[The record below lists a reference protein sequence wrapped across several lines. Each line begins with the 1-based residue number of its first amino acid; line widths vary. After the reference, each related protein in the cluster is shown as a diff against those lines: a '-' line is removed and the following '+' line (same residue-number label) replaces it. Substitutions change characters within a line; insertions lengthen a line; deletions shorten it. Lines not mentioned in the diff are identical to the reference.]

1 MKLTDKVAIITGAAS
16 GMGRAMAKVFFNE
29 GAKLV
34 LADINDQS
42 LRELQTELDPS
53 KNKIIYIKCD
63 VASENEILNMVRL
76 CVEKFGQIDVLV
88 NNAGVMDD
96 FIPVDRIVNKQW
108 QHIMDVNLNGPFYAM
123 RAVLPIM
130 LKHGKGVILN
140 IASVG
145 GLFGSRA
152 GAAYTASKHALIG
165 LTKNTGFMYAQ
176 KGIRCNAIC
185 PGTVE
190 TPSLHDRINAEADPV
205 QARKNFIARQP
216 MGRLAQ
222 AHEIAPIIVFLA
234 SDEAIFATGNAYM
247 VDGGMTI

>member
-42 LRELQTELDPS
+42 LRELQTELDSS

-108 QHIMDVNLNGPFYAM
+108 EHIMDVNLNGPFYAM
-123 RAVLPIM
+123 RAVMPVM
-130 LKHGKGVILN
+130 LKQGKGVILN

-176 KGIRCNAIC
+176 KGIRCNAIA
-185 PGTVE
+185 PGGVNTHIAD
-190 TPSLHDRINAEADPV
+190 SLIPDALGYERCISGASLMP
-205 QARKNFIARQP
+205 R
-216 MGRLAQ
+216 MGEPE
-222 AHEIAPIIVFLA
+222 EIAQIAAHLC
-234 SDEAIFATGNAYM
+234 SDEASFINGAIITA
-247 VDGGMTI
+247 DGGWTAY

>member
-16 GMGRAMAKVFFNE
+16 GMGRAMAKVFFSE
-29 GAKLV
+29 GAKLLLV
-34 LADINDQS
+34 DINDQS

-53 KNKIIYIKCD
+53 KNKIIYMKCD

-108 QHIMDVNLNGPFYAM
+108 EHIMDVNLNGPFYAM
-123 RAVLPIM
+123 RAVMPIM
-130 LKHGKGVILN
+130 LKQGKGVILN

-176 KGIRCNAIC
+176 KGIRCNAIA
-185 PGTVE
+185 PGGVNTHIAD
-190 TPSLHDRINAEADPV
+190 SLIPDALGYERCISGASLMP
-205 QARKNFIARQP
+205 R
-216 MGRLAQ
+216 MGEPE
-222 AHEIAPIIVFLA
+222 EIAQIAAHLC
-234 SDEAIFATGNAYM
+234 SDEASFINGAIITA
-247 VDGGMTI
+247 DGGWTAY

>member
-108 QHIMDVNLNGPFYAM
+108 EHIMDVNLNGPFYAM
-123 RAVLPIM
+123 RAVMPIM
-130 LKHGKGVILN
+130 LKQGKGVILN

-176 KGIRCNAIC
+176 KGIRCNAIA
-185 PGTVE
+185 PGGVNTHIAD
-190 TPSLHDRINAEADPV
+190 SLIPDALGYERCISGASLMP
-205 QARKNFIARQP
+205 R
-216 MGRLAQ
+216 MGEPE
-222 AHEIAPIIVFLA
+222 EIAQIAAHLC
-234 SDEAIFATGNAYM
+234 SDEASFINGAIITA
-247 VDGGMTI
+247 DGGWTAY

>member
-53 KNKIIYIKCD
+53 KNMIIYMKCD

-76 CVEKFGQIDVLV
+76 CVEKFDRIDILV

-108 QHIMDVNLNGPFYAM
+108 EHIMNVNLNGPFYAM
-123 RAVLPIM
+123 RAVIPLM

-176 KGIRCNAIC
+176 KGIRCNAIA
-185 PGTVE
+185 PGGVNTHIADNLIPDALGYE
-190 TPSLHDRINAEADPV
+190 RCIAGASLMPR
-205 QARKNFIARQP
+205 
-216 MGRLAQ
+216 MGEPE
-222 AHEIAPIIVFLA
+222 EIALIAVHLC
-234 SDEAIFATGNAYM
+234 SDEASFINGTILTA
-247 VDGGMTI
+247 DGGWTAY

>member
-53 KNKIIYIKCD
+53 KNMIIYMKCD

-76 CVEKFGQIDVLV
+76 CVEKFDRIDILV

-108 QHIMDVNLNGPFYAM
+108 EHIMNVNLNGPFYAM
-123 RAVLPIM
+123 RAVIPLM
-130 LKHGKGVILN
+130 LKYGKGVILN

-176 KGIRCNAIC
+176 KGIRCNAIA
-185 PGTVE
+185 PGGVNTHIAD
-190 TPSLHDRINAEADPV
+190 SLIPDALGYERCISGTSMMP
-205 QARKNFIARQP
+205 R
-216 MGRLAQ
+216 MGEPE
-222 AHEIAPIIVFLA
+222 EIAQIAAHLC
-234 SDEAIFATGNAYM
+234 SDEASFINGAVITA
-247 VDGGMTI
+247 DGGWTAY

>member
-1 MKLTDKVAIITGAAS
+1 MKIEASRILVTGGARGIGRSLVDGFLKDGALVGVFEKDATGCSLLAQDFAGKVATW
-16 GMGRAMAKVFFNE
+16 E
-29 GAKLV
+29 
-34 LADINDQS
+34 
-42 LRELQTELDPS
+42 
-53 KNKIIYIKCD
+53 CD
-63 VASENEILNMVRL
+63 VSNPENVDRALALARESGF
-76 CVEKFGQIDVLV
+76 EPDVLV

-165 LTKNTGFMYAQ
+165 LTKNSGFMYAQ
-176 KGIRCNAIC
+176 KGIRCNAIA
-185 PGTVE
+185 PGGVNTHIAD
-190 TPSLHDRINAEADPV
+190 SLIPDALGYERCISGASFMP
-205 QARKNFIARQP
+205 R
-216 MGRLAQ
+216 MGEPE
-222 AHEIAPIIVFLA
+222 EIAQIAAHLC
-234 SDEAIFATGNAYM
+234 SDEASFINGAVITA
-247 VDGGMTI
+247 DGGWTAY

>member
-16 GMGRAMAKVFFNE
+16 GMGREMAKVFFNE

-108 QHIMDVNLNGPFYAM
+108 EHIMDVNLNGPFYAM
-123 RAVLPIM
+123 RAVMPIM
-130 LKHGKGVILN
+130 LKQGKGVILN

-176 KGIRCNAIC
+176 KGIRCNAIA
-185 PGTVE
+185 PGGVNTHIAD
-190 TPSLHDRINAEADPV
+190 SLIPDALGYERCISGASLMP
-205 QARKNFIARQP
+205 R
-216 MGRLAQ
+216 MGEPE
-222 AHEIAPIIVFLA
+222 EIAQIAAHLC
-234 SDEAIFATGNAYM
+234 SDEASFINGAIITA
-247 VDGGMTI
+247 DGGWTAY